1 MMAIGQ
7 ALRMAGPK
15 LLNFLKGDMTN
26 RQLLYRLA
34 PDAFFSGMAAVQTPG
49 DLTDKAIVGLTDLAL
64 SAGGGLAAGGVGA
77 KLGLNKE
84 LDFMADLG
92 GSTIGAYSSLPVSN
106 QLMRAKDALMGGKG
120 ESPYERLG
128 SAERKQFEEQM
139 RQQILQQYGLV
150 PGARPEYYGG
160 DSYLAQL
167 GLG

>member
-15 LLNFLKGDMTN
+15 LFNFLKGDMTN
-26 RQLLYRLA
+26 RQLLYRIA

-49 DLTDKAIVGLTDLAL
+49 DLLDKTIVGLTDLTL

-77 KLGLNKE
+77 RVGLNKE
-84 LDFMADLG
+84 LDFLADMG
-92 GSTIGAYSSLPVSN
+92 GSYAGAMSSLPVSN
-106 QLMRAKDALMGGKG
+106 QLMRAKDSLMGGKG

-128 SAERKQFEEQM
+128 SRERKQFEDQM
-139 RQQILQQYGLV
+139 REQILQQYGLV
-150 PGARPEYYGG
+150 PGARPDYYGQ
-160 DSYLAQL
+160 DYLAQL